1 MFDPKKLLDQFMG
14 NVSKDGAPGGIS
26 PDLLKGAAAG
36 GLAAILLGSKGGR
49 KLAGSAV
56 KLGGIAVLGGLA
68 YRAWQNY
75 NAGTTTDETPPA
87 AATMKD
93 VTPAPNQPARL
104 GEVPDH
110 ETSLAILRAMI
121 AAAKA
126 DGHIDAAERQAI
138 FGKLDSLGL
147 DTEAKAFMAD
157 ELLKP
162 LDIEAVAK
170 DATTPERAAQI
181 YAASLWAIE
190 PDDPAEKAYLDNLA
204 ERLKL
209 APGLRASID
218 AEVHK
223 TLA

>member
-1 MFDPKKLLDQFMG
+1 MFDPKKLLEQFMG
-14 NVSKDGAPGGIS
+14 DISKDGTPAGIS

-68 YRAWQNY
+68 YRAWQNR
-75 NAGTTTDETPPA
+75 NGDAAADGAPA

-93 VTPAPNQPARL
+93 VTPAAAEPARL
-104 GEVPDH
+104 GEVPDS

-126 DGHIDAAERQAI
+126 DGHIDEAERRAI
-138 FGKLDSLGL
+138 MTKLGGLGL
-147 DTEAKAFMAD
+147 DTEGKAFMAD

-162 LDIEAVAK
+162 LDIEEVARA
-170 DATTPERAAQI
+170 ATTAERAALI
-181 YAASLWAIE
+181 YAASLWAIT
-190 PDDPAEKAYLDNLA
+190 PDDPTEKAYLDRLA

-209 APGLRASID
+209 APELRASID
-218 AEVHK
+218 AEAHK